1 MSATPSTAIHS
12 SAALGFS
19 SGADS
24 YRRGRP
30 DYPVEVDRWLR
41 TELCLCAGRVAVDLG
56 AGTGKFTPHLVS
68 TQARVIAIEPIVEM
82 LDQLTRALPDVEA
95 HQGTAEAMPLPDAS
109 VDAIVCAQSFHW
121 FATPAVLAE
130 ICRVLTPGGKLGL
143 VWNMRDE
150 RMAWVARLADIIAP
164 YEGDTPRYYKGDWRN
179 VFPFPGLSPLE
190 EEHFSN
196 THTGAPEQ
204 VIVDRI
210 ISTSFIAALPREE
223 RDHVAAQ
230 IRDLVASEPSLA
242 GRSEV
247 TLPYDTA
254 VFRCEKLETTARR

>member
-1 MSATPSTAIHS
+1 M
-12 SAALGFS
+12 
-19 SGADS
+19 ADS
-24 YRRGRP
+24 YVRGRP
-30 DYPVEVDRWLR
+30 DYPVEVDNWLR
-41 TELCLCAGRVAVDLG
+41 TGLGLCAGKVVLDLG

-68 TQARVIAIEPIVEM
+68 TAARVIALEPIREM
-82 LDQLTRALPDVEA
+82 LARLTQSLPDVEA
-95 HQGTAEAMPLPDAS
+95 HQGTADAMPLPDAS

-121 FATPAVLAE
+121 FATRAALAE
-130 ICRVLTPGGKLGL
+130 IYRVLKPGGKLGL

-150 RMAWVARLADIIAP
+150 RVAWVATLADIIAP

-179 VFPFPGLSPLE
+179 VFPFPGFGPLQ

-196 THTGAPEQ
+196 AHTGSPEQ

-223 RDHVAAQ
+223 QDHVAAQ
-230 IRDLVASEPSLA
+230 VRELIAREPSLA

-247 TLPYDTA
+247 TLPYETA
-254 VFRCEKLETTARR
+254 VFQCEKRETAVRS